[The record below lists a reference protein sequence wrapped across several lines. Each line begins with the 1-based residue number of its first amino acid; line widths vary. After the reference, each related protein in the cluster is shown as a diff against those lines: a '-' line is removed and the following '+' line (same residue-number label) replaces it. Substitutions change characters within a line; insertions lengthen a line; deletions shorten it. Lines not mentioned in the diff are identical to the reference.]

1 VYRYIDNGDQAPDF
15 EKIQSIS
22 TLNDYH
28 ASGSGASALNL
39 SDDFKY
45 LVSSNAGDNSACMY
59 SIDQKTGLL
68 TKLFCLPVSGDY
80 PKDVALFPDNKH
92 LISLNHESNTMTFF
106 SVDPDAGL
114 IVMNHKELHIDQPN
128 CIIFYEIKDVKTRAN
143 EKIEKNAK
151 TAGEKIEKRAAAT
164 GDKIEEKA
172 KATSDKIN
180 NRAKTAGKKIADKA
194 NKAVE

>member
-1 VYRYIDNGDQAPDF
+1 
-15 EKIQSIS
+15 
-22 TLNDYH
+22 
-28 ASGSGASALNL
+28 
-39 SDDFKY
+39 
-45 LVSSNAGDNSACMY
+45 MY

-128 CIIFYEIKDVKTRAN
+128 CIIFYEIKDVKARTK

-151 TAGEKIEKRAAAT
+151 TAGEKIEKKAALA
-164 GDKIEEKA
+164 GEKIEA
-172 KATSDKIN
+172 
-180 NRAKTAGKKIADKA
+180 RAKTTSDNINKKAKTASKKIAEKA
-194 NKAVE
+194 NKAVDKLDKK